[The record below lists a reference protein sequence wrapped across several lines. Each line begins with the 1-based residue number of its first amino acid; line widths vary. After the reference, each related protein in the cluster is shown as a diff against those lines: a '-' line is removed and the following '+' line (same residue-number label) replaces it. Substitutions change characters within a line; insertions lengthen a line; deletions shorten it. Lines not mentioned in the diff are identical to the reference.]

1 MLTTYLRTA
10 FHAASALTL
19 MVATS
24 ACGGNEPTNASDE
37 DSASGEVGATDDDD
51 SNSESAGSECSREG
65 ATTSCTCSGG
75 DDGTRTCRKGKYS
88 ACVCSERD
96 SGPRTSNEPLCKAGY
111 YTGSF
116 KGKYRPGAFGF
127 GLFPSGF
134 EVDIEGGKSF
144 FDDSL
149 PPLAFTLTEEA
160 SGPAG
165 EFATFTVGGGCMQG
179 LATAVL
185 ITQSPFVAKLTGN
198 LDCATGEFVGEL
210 EGYYTLIGIPG
221 ADFTFRGP
229 LTAKFDLQQVALDE
243 GAWMVNEPA
252 SLSGEPQG
260 GGNGTWD
267 AKYTSPQA
275 PKRDVDPCSKIISGG
290 DGGVTMIGPGAPTS
304 TSDAAVGTDD
314 SSGET
319 LDAGTP

>member
-1 MLTTYLRTA
+1 LRTTYLRTA
-10 FHAASALTL
+10 LYAACSLIPLLAS
-19 MVATS
+19 S
-24 ACGGNEPTNASDE
+24 ACGGNEPTSASD
-37 DSASGEVGATDDDD
+37 DDATSGEGEPSDGDD
-51 SNSESAGSECSREG
+51 SNAETGSGECNKEG
-65 ATTSCTCSGG
+65 ASTSCSCTNG
-75 DDGTRTCRKGKYS
+75 DDGTRTCRKGKYTS
-88 ACVCSERD
+88 CTCDEPD
-96 SGPRTSNEPLCKAGY
+96 SGSRTPGQPLCKPGY

-134 EVDIEGGKSF
+134 EVDIEGGMSF
-144 FDDSL
+144 FDQSL

-198 LDCATGEFVGEL
+198 LDCATGEFEGEL

-229 LTAKFDLQQVALDE
+229 LTAKFDLQQVSLDE
-243 GAWMVNEPA
+243 GAWTVNEPA

-267 AKYTSPQA
+267 AKFTADRA
-275 PKRDVDPCSKIISGG
+275 PERGVDPCSTIISGG
-290 DGGVTMIGPGAPTS
+290 DGGVTMIGPGAPTTPS
-304 TSDAAVGTDD
+304 DGGTSMADDAA
-314 SSGET
+314 
-319 LDAGTP
+319 DAGAP